1 MYMGIEPMQVALIYN
16 TGFGFPALFRCAVQ
30 LCFLH
35 GLGKAAFF
43 LPLEDIIADESKW
56 WSFESLYYVLN
67 PCVASKDTVKRSLAL
82 WDFSFERYKL
92 GLDRG
97 CVCMAFNASREGMW
111 AKKGYTAAGNL
122 YWEMPGI
129 KLCMF
134 LRSDHDQ
141 SVGGEWCHCSV
152 AGQENSWP
160 FHSFWGNKSW
170 LMVDNH
176 FCLPVELQWNITILC
191 LPSLALLLQTR
202 MLSLCG

>member
-1 MYMGIEPMQVALIYN
+1 M
-16 TGFGFPALFRCAVQ
+16 
-30 LCFLH
+30 
-35 GLGKAAFF
+35 
-43 LPLEDIIADESKW
+43 
-56 WSFESLYYVLN
+56 
-67 PCVASKDTVKRSLAL
+67 ASKDTVKRSLAL

-111 AKKGYTAAGNL
+111 AKKGYIAAGNL

-141 SVGGEWCHCSV
+141 SVGGEWCYCFV

-160 FHSFWGNKSW
+160 FRSFWGNKSW
-170 LMVDNH
+170 LMMDKH
-176 FCLPVELQWNITILC
+176 FCLPVEHYYPVPAFTCPAVADKDAVFMWMKTCWSSTYFVWVNEGVVFWFGLLGVYYRWVLST
-191 LPSLALLLQTR
+191 PSLYFWLT
-202 MLSLCG
+202 

>member
-1 MYMGIEPMQVALIYN
+1 M
-16 TGFGFPALFRCAVQ
+16 
-30 LCFLH
+30 
-35 GLGKAAFF
+35 
-43 LPLEDIIADESKW
+43 
-56 WSFESLYYVLN
+56 
-67 PCVASKDTVKRSLAL
+67 ASKDTVKRSLAL

-111 AKKGYTAAGNL
+111 AKKGYIAAGNL

-176 FCLPVELQWNITILC
+176 FCLPVNCSGTLLSCACLHLPCCCRQGCCLYVDEDLLKFYIFCVSQRRSCLLIWAARSVLQMSTVYTF
-191 LPSLALLLQTR
+191 SLLLTY
-202 MLSLCG
+202 LT